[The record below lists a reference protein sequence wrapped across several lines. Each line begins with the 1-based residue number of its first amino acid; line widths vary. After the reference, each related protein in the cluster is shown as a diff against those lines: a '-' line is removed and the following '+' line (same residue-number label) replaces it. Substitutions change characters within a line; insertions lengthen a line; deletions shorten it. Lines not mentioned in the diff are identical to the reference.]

1 MSSKLC
7 APMPHKLNT
16 VYVFFKK
23 VKIISRERERLW
35 KKKKSE
41 VKRNSYIY
49 MAHSMTDVMM
59 HAIPPPFRAK
69 FREFYPSSATTSETE
84 EDLLKAIFGQM
95 ITMCAIYLVGKMLH
109 ATRILPKTFN
119 RAWILTMYTR
129 YVFILYMFFNLRAP
143 N

>member
-1 MSSKLC
+1 MEGK
-7 APMPHKLNT
+7 
-16 VYVFFKK
+16 KK
-23 VKIISRERERLW
+23 VKRH
-35 KKKKSE
+35 
-41 VKRNSYIY
+41 SYIY
-49 MAHSMTDVMM
+49 MVHAMTDVMM